1 MAGFYQKYMN
11 TRNQYIIMGV
21 LVIAMLLCSLYIW
34 DHDRKLPKEEEYI
47 YEPFKSEDVDFWIKG
62 GGNILGPPEDPI
74 DYTTIWSCT
83 MLNTD
88 QILITASACLT
99 N

>member
-21 LVIAMLLCSLYIW
+21 LVIAMLVCSLYIW

-47 YEPFKSEDVDFWIKG
+47 YEPLNQK
-62 GGNILGPPEDPI
+62 
-74 DYTTIWSCT
+74 
-83 MLNTD
+83 ML
-88 QILITASACLT
+88 IFG
-99 N
+99 

>member
-1 MAGFYQKYMN
+1 MAGFYDKYLN
-11 TRNQYIIMGV
+11 TRNQYIIMGI
-21 LVIAMLLCSLYIW
+21 LVIVMLLCSLYIW

-74 DYTTIWSCT
+74 DYYYY
-83 MLNTD
+83 LELYNAEHGPD
-88 QILITASACLT
+88 
-99 N
+99 NNY